1 MTDMVRSFLT
11 GFRRERP
18 ALQRRDESTDVQM
31 SAAGEPHP
39 FQQKSLGA
47 VPRTP
52 RALGTGIGGAAF
64 FTQYVYPYRRV
75 LMLGALY
82 IGLTTLSLFPL
93 LFGGKIF
100 NTGDATIYYYP
111 AFDFYSTALKNGE
124 SFLWNPWL
132 FSGFPTYL
140 SQSAGFLDPLNVVL
154 FTLLNFLD
162 AYHVR
167 LGIDMVLILLFSFL
181 AVRKLGISA
190 LAAAL
195 VGPAYLAAFHWGYI
209 SNLVIAN
216 SLFITPF
223 LFWIAARTTQP
234 DVRRLPWFC
243 LAGVGIGW
251 SLLSGYAQLTIYATV
266 LFGAFVVMDHV
277 WIRRSSLKTLLQTV
291 GLLAVAALVAVI
303 VALPQLL
310 PALDFTALTVRANGL
325 AYELTTA
332 KVINYGDSIL
342 FLFPDYLYFPY
353 ISGGRRPLYVGPLMF
368 LCAMLSL
375 IYFARAL
382 YRRAPSL
389 AQAEKRML
397 LLGSLFIVCLLIA
410 LPHSPLFYVI
420 NKLPVLS
427 YFRYPYRWMYVGIWF
442 LACLGA
448 YGFDYLRSRPIEP
461 WVKWFAALSVFSA
474 GCVSLITVAFNML
487 GAAFWKFAGDSV
499 HQVFGMV
506 LYGHGGLTKDPPHY
520 RDAISRGIDAWQGAL
535 SLNDLSFAIPLA
547 FLVTSCVLIA
557 LRAYSRISPR
567 QFSLIGTG
575 LIIVVLPSTFIL
587 QWRDLI
593 PAEIISSYSKVVR
606 QIPDVDSHMY
616 RVFPFML
623 GTGFQRY
630 VPPQYTLTTEERQAA
645 AELQFE
651 TGWPN
656 VHAYA
661 SVRSVDGYDP
671 FVTRQYL
678 YALETLGSTHAGSDA
693 AGVETELHIQ
703 GRLLGNL
710 DLLGMMSGKYVFS
723 GVPLAHRSL
732 KLISEYPVTRY
743 GMPLY
748 IYDNVEAMP
757 RIYFAPNIVNRPS
770 EDIAALHASTH
781 DFRTNT
787 YLDCTNCSSGISD
800 VRDTFTVEKDVHGLL
815 HIVTEAK
822 SSRWLVIGDSLLPG
836 WTATIDGSS
845 TTIVRANGLYMALEV
860 PAGRHVV
867 ALTYGGVRNE
877 LRMLRFLG
885 IVNN

>member
-1 MTDMVRSFLT
+1 MVRSFL
-11 GFRRERP
+11 G
-18 ALQRRDESTDVQM
+18 
-31 SAAGEPHP
+31 
-39 FQQKSLGA
+39 
-47 VPRTP
+47 
-52 RALGTGIGGAAF
+52 
-64 FTQYVYPYRRV
+64 QYVYPHRRV
-75 LMLGALY
+75 FILSVLY
-82 IGLTTLSLFPL
+82 IGLTILPLFPL

-100 NTGDATIYYYP
+100 NTGDATTYYYP

-167 LGIDMVLILLFSFL
+167 LGIDMVLVLLFSFL
-181 AVRKLGISA
+181 ALRKFGISA

-195 VGPAYLAAFHWGYI
+195 VGPAYLSAFHWGYL

-216 SLFITPF
+216 SLFVTPF
-223 LFWIAARTTQP
+223 LFWIAARTTQS

-251 SLLSGYAQLTIYATV
+251 SLLSGYAQLTLYAAV
-266 LFGAFVVMDHV
+266 LFGVFVVMDHV
-277 WIRRSSLKTLLQTV
+277 WIRRSSLKTLLQTI
-291 GLLAVAALVAVI
+291 GFLAVAAFVAVL

-310 PALDFTALTVRANGL
+310 PALDFTALTIRANGL

-332 KVINYGDSIL
+332 KVINYGDSVL

-353 ISGGRRPLYVGPLMF
+353 ISGGRRPLYIGPLMF
-368 LCAMLSL
+368 LSAVLSL
-375 IYFARAL
+375 IYFVRAL

-389 AQAEKRML
+389 EQAEKRIL
-397 LLGSLFIVCLLIA
+397 LLGSLFVVCLLIA
-410 LPHSPLFYVI
+410 LPNSPLFYVI

-461 WVKWFAALSVFSA
+461 WVKQFATLSVFSA
-474 GCVSLITVAFNML
+474 GCVSLVTVAFNTL
-487 GAAFWKFAGDSV
+487 GAAFWKFAGDSI
-499 HQVFGMV
+499 HQVFGKV
-506 LYGHGGLTKDPPHY
+506 LYGHGGLTKDPHHY

-535 SLNDLSFAIPLA
+535 SLHDLSFAIPLT

-557 LRAYSRISPR
+557 LRAYSRISPKY
-567 QFSLIGTG
+567 FSRIGAC
-575 LIIVVLPSTFIL
+575 LVIAVLPSTFIL

-593 PAEIISSYSKVVR
+593 PAEIISSHSKVVR
-606 QIPDVDSHMY
+606 QIPNVDSHMY

-630 VPPQYTLTTEERQAA
+630 VPPQYTLTTDERQAA

-661 SVRSVDGYDP
+661 SVRNVDGYDP

-678 YALETLGSTHAGSDA
+678 FALETLGSTHAGSDA
-693 AGVETELHIQ
+693 TSALTQVQIQ
-703 GRLLGNL
+703 ERLLENL

-723 GVPLAHRSL
+723 GVPLVHQSL

-743 GMPLY
+743 AMPLY

-757 RIYFAPNIVNRPS
+757 RIYFASNIVNRPS
-770 EDIAALHASTH
+770 QDIAALLASTH

-787 YLDCTNCSSGISD
+787 YVDCKDCSSGVSD
-800 VRDTFTVEKDVHGLL
+800 VRDTFTVGKDVNGLL
-815 HIVTEAK
+815 HAVSETK

-845 TTIVRANGLYMALEV
+845 ATIVRANGLYMALKV

-867 ALTYGGVRNE
+867 AFTYGGVRNE
-877 LRMLRFLG
+877 LRALQFLG
-885 IVNN
+885 IVSD